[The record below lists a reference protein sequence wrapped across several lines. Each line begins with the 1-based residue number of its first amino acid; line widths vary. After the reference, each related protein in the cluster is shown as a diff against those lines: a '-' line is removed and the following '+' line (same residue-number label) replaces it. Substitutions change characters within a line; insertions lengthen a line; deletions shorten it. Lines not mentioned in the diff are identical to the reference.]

1 MSTFEWATEHRMIKR
16 NKRPK
21 LNVVSVT
28 AATVLLVITFALIG
42 FVALSVL
49 TGNDFSLG
57 PNRAFESPT
66 PGPAA
71 TPLISLAGTPD
82 PSALSG
88 FSSTA
93 LGFGLKYPKAWQ
105 RKQKGL
111 QVILSP
117 SAAGLDADN
126 LQDAAIWFGIP
137 ADNTTDTDDLLTNIR
152 TDLSPA
158 GQTLNRD
165 TMIIG
170 AQVWQLARV
179 RFNHQPFDG
188 LATAMV
194 ATTNRNGVGYYAVA
208 MAPEEQWSSVEP
220 RFQTILDSFHFTS
233 EAVLRPTDATPP
245 PTPTPT
251 PTPVIYV
258 VQSGDTLLKISL
270 QYGVDVEALA
280 TRNGIDDPRNLRTG
294 TKLIIPIKRR

>member
-1 MSTFEWATEHRMIKR
+1 MSTFEWSTEQLMINR
-16 NKRPK
+16 NRRPK

-28 AATVLLVITFALIG
+28 TATVLLVITFALIG

-57 PNRAFESPT
+57 SNRTFESPT
-66 PGPAA
+66 PGPVA

-82 PSALSG
+82 PAALSS

-111 QVILSP
+111 EVILSP
-117 SAAGLDADN
+117 STAGLDTDN
-126 LQDAAIWFGIP
+126 LQEAAIWFGIP
-137 ADNTTDTDDLLTNIR
+137 ADNTTDTAALLTDIR
-152 TDLSPA
+152 TGLSPT
-158 GQTLNRD
+158 GQTLSRD
-165 TMIIG
+165 TTVIG
-170 AQVWQLARV
+170 AQVWQLARI
-179 RFNHQPFDG
+179 RFNHQPFGG
-188 LATAMV
+188 LATATV
-194 ATTNRNGVGYYAVA
+194 ATTNRNGVGYYVVA
-208 MAPEEQWSSVEP
+208 MAPEGQWSSVEP
-220 RFQTILDSFHFTS
+220 GFQTILDSFHFTS

-258 VQSGDTLLKISL
+258 VQSGDTLLKIAL

-280 TRNGIDDPRNLRTG
+280 TRNGIDDPRSLRTG